1 MYLGT
6 SKHLEISSR
15 SHGIDFGVQA
25 DTTTAEIEQNSA
37 EQQLK

>member
-6 SKHLEISSR
+6 WKHLEISSR

-25 DTTTAEIEQNSA
+25 DPTTAEKEQNSA